1 MSIRVRFGALS
12 WSYFYQN
19 TPSEADVS
27 DLSFF
32 EVLSKTESFNLFT
45 VRHPFYDLWQ
55 DKIAVFDVFWS
66 PLDYVLSKDMFFR
79 PL

>member
-12 WSYFYQN
+12 WSNFYQN
-19 TPSEADVS
+19 TSSEAHIS

-32 EVLSKTESFNLFT
+32 EVLRKTESFNLFT
-45 VRHPFYDLWQ
+45 VLHPFYGLWQ
-55 DKIAVFDVFWS
+55 DKIAVFWS